1 MFLPVVNEIVQW
13 PEPRFIASPSRDG
26 TSIDR
31 LPSLPLARGLHRSR
45 IAFVAQASVIPGEA
59 ARGNDS
65 ANDWFGLASQFLVI
79 DLNKTIRRQNAS
91 PMIGKPLV
99 ATEVLDQF
107 GTSGWERKTQMKMSL
122 MDR

>member
-13 PEPRFIASPSRDG
+13 PQPRFIASPSRDG

-59 ARGNDS
+59 ARGNDP
-65 ANDWFGLASQFLVI
+65 ADDWFRLASEFLVI
-79 DLNKTIRRQNAS
+79 NIKEAIRRQNAP

-99 ATEVLDQF
+99 ATEVLDQL
-107 GTSGWERKTQMKMSL
+107 GTSGRERKAQMKMSL